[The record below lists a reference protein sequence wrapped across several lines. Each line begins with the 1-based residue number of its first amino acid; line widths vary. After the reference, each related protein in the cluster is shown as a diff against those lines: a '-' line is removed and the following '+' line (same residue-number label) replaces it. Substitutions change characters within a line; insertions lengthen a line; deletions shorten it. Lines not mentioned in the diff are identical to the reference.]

1 MISLHASAASEEEN
15 ATQTSSLSDSC
26 LYAALNAERKFIDPF
41 GENESL
47 QSQMYFSKHQM
58 KVKHKTL
65 IKRD

>member
-26 LYAALNAERKFIDPF
+26 LYAALNFIDPF